1 MFVSIDFCLVPI
13 GVGTSLSPYIKEC
26 IEVIKYE
33 GLSYELG
40 ANGTAIEGDWERVF
54 ECVRKCHE
62 KIHEKG
68 APRIYT
74 TMKVNTRTDKEQ
86 KFTDKVKSVL
96 GKYLKEKVMMI
107 MILISLLK
115 NQNLHIING

>member
-1 MFVSIDFCLVPI
+1 MFVSIDLCLVPI

-26 IEVIKYE
+26 IEVIKSE
-33 GLSYELG
+33 GLNYELG
-40 ANGTAIEGDWERVF
+40 ANGTAIEGDWDGVF

-62 KIHEKG
+62 KIHSKG

-86 KFTDKVKSVL
+86 KFSDKVKSVL
-96 GKYLKEKVMMI
+96 EK
-107 MILISLLK
+107 
-115 NQNLHIING
+115 

>member
-13 GVGTSLSPYIKEC
+13 GVGTSLSPYIK
-26 IEVIKYE
+26 
-33 GLSYELG
+33 GLNYELG
-40 ANGTAIEGDWERVF
+40 ANGTAIEGDWDKVF

-62 KIHEKG
+62 KIHSKG

-86 KFTDKVKSVL
+86 KFSDKVRSVL
-96 GKYLKEKVMMI
+96 EK
-107 MILISLLK
+107 
-115 NQNLHIING
+115 